1 LEWENTIRARWPWW
15 RQAHCFERGCAK
27 LGGMDLPVAEGA
39 LAQPTRAQIFNFLV
53 ERRAPAGTDDVAA
66 HFGLHPNGVRRH
78 LERLEEGGFVV
89 RTRVR
94 AGQGRPRDSWAISP
108 DAHPGGMRPRAYSD
122 LAGWL
127 AQAIPDNRSRRTEVE
142 RVGREI
148 GRELAGEGAE
158 DPVEGFHQALSA
170 LGFQPTLDVK
180 PDGSFACTLG
190 NCPYRDSV
198 RQNQPIV
205 CGLHRGITAGLLA
218 ELAPDRSLAEF
229 EPQDPDRAGCEIAVS
244 APGA

>member
-1 LEWENTIRARWPWW
+1 
-15 RQAHCFERGCAK
+15 
-27 LGGMDLPVAEGA
+27 MDLPEAEGA
-39 LAQPTRAQIFNFLV
+39 LAQPTRAHIFSFLV
-53 ERRAPAGTDDVAA
+53 EKRSPAGTEEVAA

-127 AQAIPDNRSRRTEVE
+127 ARAIPDNRSRRGEVE
-142 RVGREI
+142 RMGAEI
-148 GRELAGEGAE
+148 GRELAGDRSA
-158 DPVEGFHQALSA
+158 DPVEDFRLALSA
-170 LGFQPTLDVK
+170 LGFQPRIE
-180 PDGSFACTLG
+180 PRGDGGFACTLG

-198 RQNQPIV
+198 RENQPIV
-205 CGLHRGITAGLLA
+205 CALHRGITAGLLE
-218 ELAPDRSLAEF
+218 ELAPGRRLTEF
-229 EPQDPDRAGCEIAVS
+229 EPHDPDRAGCEIGVS
-244 APGA
+244 APPGG